1 MYSLT
6 ILCGLFFLI
15 WKLGVSSVDLKKS
28 IFFLIFSKMNQIFVN
43 VQKGYQMQKK
53 KQCSIFKIATC
64 EAFLKNTKIL
74 NFSKKK
80 KKSKTMHH
88 RKNMNK
94 KVLESLFTSLY
105 GSYQIYES

>member
-1 MYSLT
+1 
-6 ILCGLFFLI
+6 
-15 WKLGVSSVDLKKS
+15 
-28 IFFLIFSKMNQIFVN
+28 
-43 VQKGYQMQKK
+43 MQKK
-53 KQCSIFKIATC
+53 NQCSIFKIATC

-105 GSYQIYES
+105 GTKFMSPKFNNETFFQQYLKTACI